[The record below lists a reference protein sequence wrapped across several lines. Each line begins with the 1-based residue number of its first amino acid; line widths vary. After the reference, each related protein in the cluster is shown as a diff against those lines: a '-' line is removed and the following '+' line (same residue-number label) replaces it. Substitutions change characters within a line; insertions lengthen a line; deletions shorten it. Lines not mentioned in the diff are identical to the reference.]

1 MIKRVR
7 NDISKSLNPAA
18 LELFRERGVISSTE
32 EDEYNEYWRKRT
44 NVANEQKAQK
54 LDINQRVL
62 KYIEIETAKLIAAA
76 RAHGIKI

>member
-1 MIKRVR
+1 M
-7 NDISKSLNPAA
+7 
-18 LELFRERGVISSTE
+18 ISSTE